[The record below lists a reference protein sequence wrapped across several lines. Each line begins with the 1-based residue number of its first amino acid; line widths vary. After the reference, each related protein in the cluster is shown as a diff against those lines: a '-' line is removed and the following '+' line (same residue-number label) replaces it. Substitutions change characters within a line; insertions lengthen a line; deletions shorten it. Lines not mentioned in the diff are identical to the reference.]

1 MFYPATF
8 EEKIGFDQIRQLLAA
23 RCVSAMGRREVEA
36 MQCGVDRV
44 EVENNLLETNE
55 FKQLIL
61 LDDPFPLQECHDLLP
76 VLSRIAID
84 GTFIELDELADLR
97 ALLQTVVNVVVY
109 FRARHDDGKY
119 PHLWHCCEEVL
130 LEKELLALGTIPRSE
145 MNFLIQTASFAALD
159 AAIYSASVVESATVS
174 CFELFQLTAPPFKQ
188 NTYPDCDLKSS

>member
-36 MQCGVDRV
+36 MQCGVDRM

-61 LDDPFPLQECHDLLP
+61 LDDPFPLQDCHDLLP

-109 FRARHDDGKY
+109 FRART
-119 PHLWHCCEEVL
+119 C
-130 LEKELLALGTIPRSE
+130 GTAARRYCSKRSCSPPS
-145 MNFLIQTASFAALD
+145 TASSTPKATSATTLRLSCG
-159 AAIYSASVVESATVS
+159 ASKAPSSASPTMPTTASVNCWCRPSRTVS
-174 CFELFQLTAPPFKQ
+174 PRKTPR
-188 NTYPDCDLKSS
+188 